1 MTYKDILNMEMTKE
15 ILEMEDEDMRPRRRK
30 TETERRD
37 THKSIYGTSNVP
49 VRKHKNRR

>member
-1 MTYKDILNMEMTKE
+1 MKLNILNMDEAEEILNMEN
-15 ILEMEDEDMRPRRRK
+15 EDMRPRRRK